1 MPKQSNIEYKQE
13 IKNILSNAL
22 LLDGEMAYKLYE
34 YELVEHIAYW
44 KDCLKRD
51 KEDFL
56 FVLTVNKGN
65 AAMLLIT
72 NNDEQ
77 YINEKAR
84 KQLKI
89 FWQINYRSNIEMLLP
104 AMVKDLSDDCFSVT
118 GVIIANELDLC
129 Q

>member
-1 MPKQSNIEYKQE
+1 MPKQRNIEYKHQ
-13 IKNILSNAL
+13 IKSVLSNAL
-22 LLDGEMAYKLYE
+22 LLDGEMAYRLYE

-56 FVLTVNKGN
+56 FVVTVNNGD

-84 KQLKI
+84 KHLKA
-89 FWQINYRSNIEMLLP
+89 FWQKNYRTNIEMLLP
-104 AMVKDLSDDCFSVT
+104 VMVKDLDNDFFSVT

>member
-1 MPKQSNIEYKQE
+1 MPKQRNIEPKQQ
-13 IKNILSNAL
+13 IKSVLSNAL
-22 LLDGEMAYKLYE
+22 LLDGEMACKLYE

-56 FVLTVNKGN
+56 FVVTVNNGD

-84 KQLKI
+84 KQLKA
-89 FWQINYRSNIEMLLP
+89 FWQKNYRTNIEMLLP
-104 AMVKDLSDDCFSVT
+104 AMVKDLSDDFFSVT

-129 Q
+129 R

>member
-1 MPKQSNIEYKQE
+1 MPKQSNIEYKQQ

>member
-1 MPKQSNIEYKQE
+1 
-13 IKNILSNAL
+13 
-22 LLDGEMAYKLYE
+22 
-34 YELVEHIAYW
+34 VEHIAYW

-56 FVLTVNKGN
+56 FVVTVNNGD

-84 KQLKI
+84 KQLKA
-89 FWQINYRSNIEMLLP
+89 FWQKNYRTNIEMLLP
-104 AMVKDLSDDCFSVT
+104 AMVKDLSDDFFSVT

-129 Q
+129 R